1 MILIFSLLCCFFYHS
16 AAQRVY
22 KQNSVLSAGNW
33 YKIEVEA
40 QGVYKIDVSFLFSL
54 GLASPLPSGQLR
66 LFGRRQYILSEAN
79 NSYYSD
85 DLEELAIQVI
95 DGGDGIMNGSDY
107 ALFFSAGP
115 HQWLADT
122 AKRSFIHKN
131 NLYSDKAFYFLTI
144 GGTGKRITIQN
155 SSPQPFL
162 SVSSFDEHIVHEL
175 DSVNFLSSGK
185 EWFGEELSTQP
196 GRSLSKSF
204 VLTAPLPVPATSF
217 TLVSSLVAR
226 AVNSSS
232 RFDVLLNNKNIDQI
246 VIPSVGTGVYDP
258 FAQQAEKSSSGV
270 LEGPDISIMYNYV
283 PGGINAQGWIDKFNL
298 FYRRQLIIQN
308 AQISFRDWS
317 SAGNG
322 AVEFRL
328 GGAGQSTQVWDVS
341 DPVAPVVMK
350 TVLNGSEVRFSN
362 EAFTLKEYISF
373 GTQFFTPVFSGKI
386 TPQDLHNC
394 VENDYFI
401 ITHPSFLSHAQN
413 LAKFHQQKNNLRT
426 VVVTTEQIF
435 NEFSG
440 GIPDPTAI
448 KDFIKMYYDKY
459 KANWKNS
466 GKYLLLFGKGS
477 FDYKNRL
484 TNNTSF
490 VPVYESV
497 SSLDPLST
505 YTSDDFF
512 GFLDGNEDINS
523 NLLINQLDIG
533 IGRVPVKN
541 ADEAKNFVDKVIA
554 YHTPPGLGPWRNHIN
569 FIADDEDYNLHL
581 QDAEVL
587 TSTVASVAPVFNSYK
602 IYLDAFRQESNA
614 AGGRYPAANE
624 AINNNILNGTLIWNY
639 SGHGGPFRLAEEV
652 VLDQQIVNKWNNA
665 DKLPLLITATC
676 DFAPY
681 DNPRLNSLGE
691 QILLRPKTGAIALMT
706 TTRVVFAYSNRIMN
720 NNYLQTAL
728 LPDSNKRFKTLGEAV
743 MAAKNFTYTT
753 GGDITNNRKFSLL
766 GDPAMTLGFPRLKIK
781 PILVNGR
788 NIAAQQDTL
797 SATEMINIEGEVT
810 DNNENRITDFNGIVF
825 LTLFDKPQ
833 TITTLGN
840 DATSLPVSFQSQTE
854 ALFKGKVSAT
864 NGKFSFRF
872 RLPKD
877 LNYQYGRGKM
887 SLYGHDGLSDG
898 NGFSNEVSIGGIA
911 SDSVRDN
918 EGPAI
923 KAYLNDERFVNGSI
937 TNSNPVLIVKLS
949 DSSGINT
956 GTSGIDHN
964 IAATLDNDNNK
975 YYELN
980 DYYETDLDSYQQG
993 TLRFQLPEL
1002 SPGHHTLKIKAWD
1015 VLNNS
1020 SEYILEFTVVN
1031 DEEIIIEHVLNY
1043 PNPFTT
1049 KTTFWFEHNKPGVEL
1064 KVSVAIFTITGKIIK
1079 TLRQTIIT
1087 DGNRS
1092 MDIEW
1097 NGRDEYGDRIARGVY
1112 LYRLTVQTPDGK
1124 QANKLQR
1131 LVMIR

>member
-1 MILIFSLLCCFFYHS
+1 
-16 AAQRVY
+16 
-22 KQNSVLSAGNW
+22 
-33 YKIEVEA
+33 
-40 QGVYKIDVSFLFSL
+40 
-54 GLASPLPSGQLR
+54 
-66 LFGRRQYILSEAN
+66 
-79 NSYYSD
+79 
-85 DLEELAIQVI
+85 
-95 DGGDGIMNGSDY
+95 
-107 ALFFSAGP
+107 
-115 HQWLADT
+115 
-122 AKRSFIHKN
+122 
-131 NLYSDKAFYFLTI
+131 
-144 GGTGKRITIQN
+144 
-155 SSPQPFL
+155 
-162 SVSSFDEHIVHEL
+162 
-175 DSVNFLSSGK
+175 
-185 EWFGEELSTQP
+185 
-196 GRSLSKSF
+196 
-204 VLTAPLPVPATSF
+204 
-217 TLVSSLVAR
+217 
-226 AVNSSS
+226 
-232 RFDVLLNNKNIDQI
+232 
-246 VIPSVGTGVYDP
+246 
-258 FAQQAEKSSSGV
+258 
-270 LEGPDISIMYNYV
+270 
-283 PGGINAQGWIDKFNL
+283 
-298 FYRRQLIIQN
+298 
-308 AQISFRDWS
+308 
-317 SAGNG
+317 
-322 AVEFRL
+322 
-328 GGAGQSTQVWDVS
+328 
-341 DPVAPVVMK
+341 
-350 TVLNGSEVRFSN
+350 
-362 EAFTLKEYISF
+362 
-373 GTQFFTPVFSGKI
+373 
-386 TPQDLHNC
+386 
-394 VENDYFI
+394 
-401 ITHPSFLSHAQN
+401 
-413 LAKFHQQKNNLRT
+413 
-426 VVVTTEQIF
+426 
-435 NEFSG
+435 
-440 GIPDPTAI
+440 
-448 KDFIKMYYDKY
+448 
-459 KANWKNS
+459 
-466 GKYLLLFGKGS
+466 
-477 FDYKNRL
+477 
-484 TNNTSF
+484 
-490 VPVYESV
+490 
-497 SSLDPLST
+497 
-505 YTSDDFF
+505 
-512 GFLDGNEDINS
+512 
-523 NLLINQLDIG
+523 
-533 IGRVPVKN
+533 
-541 ADEAKNFVDKVIA
+541 
-554 YHTPPGLGPWRNHIN
+554 
-569 FIADDEDYNLHL
+569 
-581 QDAEVL
+581 
-587 TSTVASVAPVFNSYK
+587 
-602 IYLDAFRQESNA
+602 
-614 AGGRYPAANE
+614 
-624 AINNNILNGTLIWNY
+624 
-639 SGHGGPFRLAEEV
+639 
-652 VLDQQIVNKWNNA
+652 
-665 DKLPLLITATC
+665 
-676 DFAPY
+676 
-681 DNPRLNSLGE
+681 
-691 QILLRPKTGAIALMT
+691 
-706 TTRVVFAYSNRIMN
+706 MN

-887 SLYGHDGLSDG
+887 SFYGHDGLRDG
-898 NGFSNEVSIGGIA
+898 NGFSNDVSIGGIA

-1064 KVSVAIFTITGKIIK
+1064 KVSVAIFTITGKLIK